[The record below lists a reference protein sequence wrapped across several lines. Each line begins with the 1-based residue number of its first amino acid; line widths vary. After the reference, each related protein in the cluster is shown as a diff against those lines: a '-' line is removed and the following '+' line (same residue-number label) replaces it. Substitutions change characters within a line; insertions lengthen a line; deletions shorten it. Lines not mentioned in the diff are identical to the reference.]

1 MVFTRGIFREILLAA
16 DQLYEK
22 MGKSNKERDG
32 LMAQMCTYRKRL
44 PPFDISFHTNESP
57 QIWWSSIEDYF
68 PKGEDYICQ
77 LAMKLFAIIPNAA
90 GCERIWSRL
99 GWYYGK
105 RRTCLSLDKLENMQK
120 LSAFYLSNMKK
131 ELPYYSIGKSV
142 AELKE
147 IIRDAEIFED
157 EELLEED
164 FEDKDNTFEEEE
176 ILEIEK
182 IINLDAEVIVKDLG
196 KIIDEEVRELEGGI
210 MPINIEDN
218 NNGNNEINEYEG
230 WNNEEAANKYI
241 NE

>member
-1 MVFTRGIFREILLAA
+1 
-16 DQLYEK
+16 
-22 MGKSNKERDG
+22 
-32 LMAQMCTYRKRL
+32 
-44 PPFDISFHTNESP
+44 
-57 QIWWSSIEDYF
+57 
-68 PKGEDYICQ
+68 
-77 LAMKLFAIIPNAA
+77 
-90 GCERIWSRL
+90 
-99 GWYYGK
+99 
-105 RRTCLSLDKLENMQK
+105 MQK

-147 IIRDAEIFED
+147 IIRDTEIFED

-182 IINLDAEVIVKDLG
+182 IVNLDAEVIVKDLG